1 MNIAQT
7 EEQIKALSAVQANCQ
22 MLSIDLLCCNAT
34 RPKTGAVF
42 SSPFSAR
49 PKVSN
54 VSCSLLDSR
63 LVVELAFEYS
73 AWDSSEPAE
82 RIFHINCV
90 FEVAYRLSE
99 GYTPSED
106 EKSSFSRGTALHNCW
121 PYAREFFRDIT
132 TRLGHPAPALPL
144 LRITPKLS
152 DDSSKGVKESP
163 HEIKGL

>member
-7 EEQIKALSAVQANCQ
+7 KEQIKALSALQANCE

-42 SSPFSAR
+42 REPFSAR

-54 VSCSLLDSR
+54 VSYSLLDR
-63 LVVELAFEYS
+63 KLVVELAFEYS

-90 FEVAYRLSE
+90 FEVAYRLNE

-106 EKSSFSRGTALHNCW
+106 EKSSFSRGTALFNCW
-121 PYAREFFRDIT
+121 PYVREFFRDVT
-132 TRLGHPAPALPL
+132 TRLGHPAPTLPL

-152 DDSSKGVKESP
+152 DAPPTGEKELS
-163 HEIKGL
+163 HQIKDV